1 MLKVAEH
8 CFFDVNIILKGG
20 SAMKDWKSFLVAT
33 AGCLDN
39 LGTVLKLAAKYALK
53 LSTLCEG

>member
-1 MLKVAEH
+1 
-8 CFFDVNIILKGG
+8 
-20 SAMKDWKSFLVAT
+20 MKDWKSFLVAT